1 MLIEKLLLHVLI
13 VLLPIFVYSV
23 LFENKRQIF
32 NSLSYGISSGLVALF
47 CMIFPYY
54 SFGLNWDLRYV
65 PLVLSFLYGGPLAGG
80 IVIAVICIVR
90 TIMGGEF
97 VYLTY
102 VIVILASIVPWIY
115 SKKFWSFHSK
125 RRIRASVIIGIWPAF
140 SFIVVMAIHIFTHGQ
155 SVYDFRHVLFIVSVI
170 GIINIIGIFL
180 ATFLIESRIE
190 RRIMQQEIQRAEKL
204 NTLGELAASIAHEI
218 RNPLTVVKGFLQLMH
233 NDEKA
238 KNKESYY
245 PLVLSELARAESIIS
260 DYLNFAKPQFEKI
273 EEFHIKEV
281 ISSVK
286 QLVDPLASKEGIQ
299 LVTNFEANPILRTDK
314 NQLKQVL
321 INIIK
326 NGIEATNE
334 GGMVSIELT
343 SYGDRAVIIIRD
355 TGKGM
360 DKEQLERIGTFFYT
374 TKEKGTGVGTTV
386 STRIVQ
392 AMKGTI
398 TYKSELTKGTEVMI
412 DLPMVTHERE

>member
-23 LFENKRQIF
+23 FFENKRQIV
-32 NSLSYGISSGLVALF
+32 NPISYGITAGLVALF

-90 TIMGGEF
+90 TILGGEF

-102 VIVILASIVPWIY
+102 IIVLLASVVPWIY

-125 RRIRASVIIGIWPAF
+125 RRIRASVIIGVWPAL
-140 SFIVVMAIHIFTHGQ
+140 SLVVVMAIHIFTHGQ
-155 SVYDFRHVLFIVSVI
+155 SVYDFRHVLLIVSVI

-190 RRIMQQEIQRAEKL
+190 RKIMQQEIQRAEKL
-204 NTLGELAASIAHEI
+204 NTLGELAASIAHEV

-233 NDEKA
+233 NDEKT

-260 DYLNFAKPQFEKI
+260 NYLNFAKPQFEKI

-299 LVTNFEANPILRTDK
+299 LATNFDADPILRTDK

-334 GGMVSIELT
+334 GGTVSIELT
-343 SYGDRAVIIIRD
+343 SYDDRAVIVIRD

-386 STRIVQ
+386 STRIIQ
-392 AMKGTI
+392 AMRGTI
-398 TYKSELTKGTEVMI
+398 TYKSELTKGTEVTI
-412 DLPMVTHERE
+412 DIPMVTHERE